1 MNVWCL
7 SGLFV
12 GKRNG
17 GGGSGSEAREA
28 RRVEARRGEAGSG
41 GKCEGVN
48 YFENREKDK
57 QSKRN
62 E

>member
-17 GGGSGSEAREA
+17 GGGSGSEASEA
-28 RRVEARRGEAGSG
+28 SRGKAGSG
-41 GKCEGVN
+41 DKCEGVN
-48 YFENREKDK
+48 YFENREKNK
-57 QSKRN
+57 QSKRK

>member
-17 GGGSGSEAREA
+17 GGGSGSE
-28 RRVEARRGEAGSG
+28 VSEARRGEVRSG
-41 GKCEGVN
+41 AKCEGVN

-57 QSKRN
+57 QSIRK